1 VLAVP
6 ICVQPCTDRNNHE
19 IILASLN
26 GLTVPSTR
34 VLAHAATD
42 PSFQVDGRRVVF
54 HSLAA
59 SQTGRAEG
67 IFISDL
73 PSDTEIRV
81 DGTPDDYWPI
91 FINHG
96 WVLFSS
102 TRVEVNQK
110 KEYRLFIAT
119 RYNSEDAPQGVGPD
133 PIVALKDARF
143 PSYFPGGL
151 IAYSGCVGGGCG
163 IWTTTERGYAPSDAC
178 CQVSRG
184 ASDTAP
190 DWSPDGARIAF
201 SSREDGNFEIYVIN
215 ANGTGRTRLTHTA
228 GTNVAPA
235 WSPDGHWIAY
245 LSDRS
250 GSWAVWLVRP
260 DRPDQTVK
268 LFDIQGTIDDAP
280 NRRMDWVASP

>member
-1 VLAVP
+1 VLA
-6 ICVQPCTDRNNHE
+6 Q
-19 IILASLN
+19 
-26 GLTVPSTR
+26 
-34 VLAHAATD
+34 AATD

-54 HSLAA
+54 HSLAD

-73 PSDTEIRV
+73 PSNTEIRV

-102 TRVEVNQK
+102 TRVEENQK
-110 KEYRLFIAT
+110 KQNRLFIAT
-119 RYNSEDAPQGVGPD
+119 RYNSEDVPQGVGND
-133 PIVALKDARF
+133 QITVLKDARF
-143 PSYFPGGL
+143 PAYFTGGL

-163 IWTTTERGYAPSDAC
+163 IWTTTERGYAPPDAC

-201 SSREDGNFEIYVIN
+201 SSREDDNYEIYVIN
-215 ANGTGRTRLTHTA
+215 ADGTGRTRLTHTA
-228 GTNVAPA
+228 GTNVAPS
-235 WSPDGHWIAY
+235 WSPDGQWIAY

-280 NRRMDWVASP
+280 NRRMDWAANLDTK